1 MVKGYGQAQYLKTQ
15 VTTVDGGK
23 LIVLLYEGAI
33 KFLRKAQ
40 ESIEAKD
47 IKQRHNSIMRALN
60 IIDELRNSL
69 NFSQGGE
76 IAKNLQALYL
86 FMNRHL
92 TLANAKNDPK
102 MIQEV
107 INLLASLKEAW
118 ETIASRPEVKR
129 VSPQQPAGPPPGIRT

>member
-47 IKQRHNSIMRALN
+47 IKQRHNSIVRALN

-118 ETIASRPEVKR
+118 ETILTKPEVIK
-129 VSPQQPAGPPPGIRT
+129 SSAKSSAPTGIRI